1 MPEAVTVVVPV
12 HTVAQAAV
20 ADAEKVEVGI
30 VVGVAVDTVAEA
42 AVAANAKV
50 EAAVVVSVIFLAIA
64 VKIAAEV
71 IPVEHVVKAATDAD
85 ASSRIKSNDKGA
97 KTGDN
102 LDLLFF
108 LNQEP
113 RVKTKVEPGAKNQ
126 ESRHK
131 LLTSKYCLI
140 KQLLLR

>member
-30 VVGVAVDTVAEA
+30 VVGVAVDTVAE
-42 AVAANAKV
+42 AANAKV

-126 ESRHK
+126 GSRHK